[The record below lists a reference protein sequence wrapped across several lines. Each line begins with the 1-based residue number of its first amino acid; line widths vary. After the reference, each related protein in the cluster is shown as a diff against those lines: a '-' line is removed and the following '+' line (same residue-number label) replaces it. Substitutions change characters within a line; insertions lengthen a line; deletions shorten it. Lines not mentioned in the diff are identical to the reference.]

1 MSNYWLLAKIIA
13 AYVGAVI
20 GAGFASG
27 QEIMQFFVLHGKGG
41 LLGALLV
48 TALFAYL
55 GGLVMYLS
63 IKKRFSSF
71 QGIMTYLLGPRLGKW
86 MDGLSLIM
94 LLGGLSVM
102 MAGSAAIFI
111 EYFGLP
117 GIAGGLA
124 LAALTSVVLLG
135 GLEGVLMAS
144 VILVPL
150 KFLAVSLISLGALWC
165 TEYQPGFL
173 PAATT
178 GAGVG
183 RHWLVAAILYV
194 SYNMVVPVAV
204 LSSLGRIAPLKL
216 GVLGGALGGL
226 MLGIAVSLVT
236 LAGLAHM
243 PEASHCQIPLLYLAG
258 QLGEAVRLSMG
269 FLIWIAILTTA
280 IADAHGL
287 ASRLAPDNDARY
299 RYYGIGACLMALPL
313 AGLSFSNMVAVVYP
327 LFGLAGL
334 VLLLALLM
342 VPAYRFLQG
351 R

>member
-1 MSNYWLLAKIIA
+1 MSNYWLLAKIVA

-41 LLGALLV
+41 LLGAFLV

-63 IKKRFSSF
+63 IKKRFSCF
-71 QGIMTYLLGPRLGKW
+71 QGIMAYLLGPRLGKW

-102 MAGSAAIFI
+102 MTGSAAIFI

-135 GLEGVLMAS
+135 GLNGVLMAS

-165 TEYQPGFL
+165 TEYQPGFFT
-173 PAATT
+173 AAAT
-178 GAGVG
+178 GAGAG

-204 LSSLGRIAPLKL
+204 LSSLGRIVPMKL

-226 MLGIAVSLVT
+226 MLGITVSLVT

-243 PEASHCQIPLLYLAG
+243 PEAAHYQIPLLYLAG
-258 QLGEAVRLSMG
+258 QLGQAVRLSMG

-287 ASRLAPDNDARY
+287 ASRLAPDNAARY

-334 VLLLALLM
+334 ILLLALLF